1 MSDSYSLDQVAVRM
15 VKMPPLMSKEPM
27 NSPKAAIR
35 IMNDTLKEFDRE
47 ALVVVNLQSDLK
59 PINMNFVSLGTL
71 NSSVAHPREILKTSI
86 LSNAASIMLF
96 HNHPSGSLNPSRE
109 DVELTDRLQQA
120 CQVIGIPILDHIIIG
135 TDDRYYSFHEKGILK
150 IPELEVAHDIDSFHW
165 EGSKVAE
172 RKSYFDPKKAAE
184 DRKQEMKDIT
194 DRLEKGVSEIF
205 QSEKYQQ
212 FLDTMARFPQY
223 SLNNN
228 LLIMMQK
235 PDATLCQ
242 SYTGW
247 KQMGRF
253 VKKGE
258 KGIRILAPAPYKME
272 REQDKLDEKGKAVL
286 DKDGEPVK
294 ETVQINIT
302 AFKPVSTFDL
312 SQTDGEPLP
321 TIGASELTG
330 SVEGYA
336 TLFEAIKEASPVPI
350 GFEDIKGGAKGYF
363 HTEENRIAIQEG
375 MSEVQNVKTAIHEMA
390 HAKLHNMEA
399 QKAREDG
406 GQTRSSKEVEAE
418 SVAYTVCQHFGID
431 TSDYSFAYVA
441 GWSQGKEMPELKESL
456 NTIRT
461 VASELIT
468 AIDEKAQELI
478 AEKEQAPQTLEETK
492 DPEIS
497 FYVAE
502 CSEFHSMGEFHENL
516 TLEQAVEIYK
526 QIPADRMNGIKAIG
540 FNLQD
545 ENILTNEFDLVAG
558 GRLQQQDLKELVPQL
573 AEHPLVQKAFEDV
586 QKLMPELKP
595 EQEKDK
601 EAEKK
606 EPKKQSVRKK
616 LKDEKATEKPKKI
629 RTAKSKKKEETR

>member
-194 DRLEKGVSEIF
+194 DRLEQGVSEIF
-205 QSEKYQQ
+205 QSEKYRQ
-212 FLDTMARFPQY
+212 FLDTMAKFPQY

-336 TLFEAIKEASPVPI
+336 TLFEVIKEASPVPI
-350 GFEDIKGGAKGYF
+350 GFEDTKGGAKGYF

-461 VASELIT
+461 AASELIT

-478 AEKEQAPQTLEETK
+478 AEKEQAPQTLEGTK

-526 QIPADRMNGIKAIG
+526 QIPSDRMNGIKAIG

-545 ENILTNEFDLVAG
+545 ENILANEFDLVTG

-616 LKDEKATEKPKKI
+616 LKDDKAEEKPKKT
-629 RTAKSKKKEETR
+629 RTAKSKKKEEER

>member
-1 MSDSYSLDQVAVRM
+1 MADHR
-15 VKMPPLMSKEPM
+15 
-27 NSPKAAIR
+27 
-35 IMNDTLKEFDRE
+35 
-47 ALVVVNLQSDLK
+47 
-59 PINMNFVSLGTL
+59 
-71 NSSVAHPREILKTSI
+71 
-86 LSNAASIMLF
+86 SN
-96 HNHPSGSLNPSRE
+96 
-109 DVELTDRLQQA
+109 
-120 CQVIGIPILDHIIIG
+120 
-135 TDDRYYSFHEKGILK
+135 
-150 IPELEVAHDIDSFHW
+150 
-165 EGSKVAE
+165 
-172 RKSYFDPKKAAE
+172 FDPKKAAE

-194 DRLEKGVSEIF
+194 DRLEQGVSEIF

-212 FLDTMARFPQY
+212 FLDTMAKFPQY

-272 REQDKLDEKGKAVL
+272 REQDKLDEKGKAIL

-461 VASELIT
+461 AASELIT
-468 AIDEKAQELI
+468 AIDEKAQALI

-502 CSEFHSMGEFHENL
+502 CSEFHSMGEFNEKL

-526 QIPADRMNGIKAIG
+526 QIPSDRMNGIKAIG

-545 ENILTNEFDLVAG
+545 ENILANEFDLVTG

-586 QKLMPELKP
+586 HKLMPELKP

-616 LKDEKATEKPKKI
+616 LKDEKAAEKLKKT
-629 RTAKSKKKEETR
+629 RTAKSKKKEEER

>member
-1 MSDSYSLDQVAVRM
+1 MADHR
-15 VKMPPLMSKEPM
+15 
-27 NSPKAAIR
+27 
-35 IMNDTLKEFDRE
+35 
-47 ALVVVNLQSDLK
+47 
-59 PINMNFVSLGTL
+59 
-71 NSSVAHPREILKTSI
+71 
-86 LSNAASIMLF
+86 SN
-96 HNHPSGSLNPSRE
+96 
-109 DVELTDRLQQA
+109 
-120 CQVIGIPILDHIIIG
+120 
-135 TDDRYYSFHEKGILK
+135 
-150 IPELEVAHDIDSFHW
+150 
-165 EGSKVAE
+165 
-172 RKSYFDPKKAAE
+172 FDPKKAAE

-194 DRLEKGVSEIF
+194 DRLEQGVSEIF

-212 FLDTMARFPQY
+212 FLDTMAKFPQY

-272 REQDKLDEKGKAVL
+272 REQDKLDEKGKAIL

-461 VASELIT
+461 AASELIT

-478 AEKEQAPQTLEETK
+478 AEKEQTPQTLEEK
-492 DPEIS
+492 LDQLAGELDQFAYDLDP
-497 FYVAE
+497 Y
-502 CSEFHSMGEFHENL
+502 G
-516 TLEQAVEIYK
+516 Y
-526 QIPADRMNGIKAIG
+526 
-540 FNLQD
+540 QD
-545 ENILTNEFDLVAG
+545 EAG
-558 GRLQQQDLKELVPQL
+558 SREEGL
-573 AEHPLVQKAFEDV
+573 AQIQGML
-586 QKLMPELKP
+586 
-595 EQEKDK
+595 
-601 EAEKK
+601 
-606 EPKKQSVRKK
+606 
-616 LKDEKATEKPKKI
+616 
-629 RTAKSKKKEETR
+629 KEETLAEMSREELEEYLHKVAVDNYNAREAKNGPEIMRELENLVMLKVVDSHWMEHLDAMDALREGIGLRAYGQRDPLVEYKFEAYDMFEAMKEAIVDDVVRYMYRVNVVTQPAVEDHLSHASVNNPNVDGTDEQAKEPVRAEHAVGRNDPCPCGSGKKYKNCCGKNS

>member
-1 MSDSYSLDQVAVRM
+1 MADHR
-15 VKMPPLMSKEPM
+15 
-27 NSPKAAIR
+27 
-35 IMNDTLKEFDRE
+35 
-47 ALVVVNLQSDLK
+47 
-59 PINMNFVSLGTL
+59 
-71 NSSVAHPREILKTSI
+71 
-86 LSNAASIMLF
+86 SN
-96 HNHPSGSLNPSRE
+96 
-109 DVELTDRLQQA
+109 
-120 CQVIGIPILDHIIIG
+120 
-135 TDDRYYSFHEKGILK
+135 
-150 IPELEVAHDIDSFHW
+150 
-165 EGSKVAE
+165 
-172 RKSYFDPKKAAE
+172 FDPKKAAE

-194 DRLEKGVSEIF
+194 DRLEQGVSEIF

-212 FLDTMARFPQY
+212 FLDTMAKFPQY

-228 LLIMMQK
+228 LLIMIQK

-336 TLFEAIKEASPVPI
+336 TLFEAIKESSPVPI

-441 GWSQGKEMPELKESL
+441 GWSQGKEMLELKESL

-461 VASELIT
+461 AASELIT

-545 ENILTNEFDLVAG
+545 ENILANEVDLVTG
-558 GRLQQQDLKELVPQL
+558 GGLQQQDLKELVPQL
-573 AEHPLVQKAFEDV
+573 AEHPLVQKAFEAV

-595 EQEKDK
+595 DQEKDK

-616 LKDEKATEKPKKI
+616 LKDEKAVEKPKKT
-629 RTAKSKKKEETR
+629 RTAKSKKEEETR

>member
-294 ETVQINIT
+294 EIVQINIT

-461 VASELIT
+461 AASELIT

-616 LKDEKATEKPKKI
+616 LKDEKATEKPKKT